1 MPSERFRFVRALTAS
16 ALVAT
21 FAIPRGL
28 VAEVSDHLVSPSDMQ
43 TAAINASSA
52 RQQNLQALE
61 SVFASDKAKQALE
74 SAHMNPQQVTKAI
87 ASLSDEQ
94 LAQLSERTKKAQADF
109 AAGTLSERDLIVIL
123 LLVAVL
129 ILVIVAV
136 R

>member
-21 FAIPRGL
+21 FAMPRGL
-28 VAEVSDHLVSPSDMQ
+28 VAEVSDHLVSSTDMQ
-43 TAAINASSA
+43 TAAVNASSA

-61 SVFASDKAKQALE
+61 SVFASDKARHALE

-87 ASLSDEQ
+87 ASLSDDQ
-94 LAQLSERTKKAQADF
+94 LAQLSERTKKAQSDF